1 MGVVC
6 TGLLLFVCM
15 AGSSALNITMNQN
28 ILGLLGPSSVQ
39 LNCSFDADTDDVLFL
54 INFKAFIRGAFR
66 NIASFSPPPFTA
78 AAQLLTDGL
87 YLMGRVNLT
96 NPTFASTTAIMT
108 FVEIACEDENDYQCE
123 INYQDGV
130 TGDAPSPLPFASTNL
145 TVRAAA
151 EKPAESPLI
160 TGVNGS
166 IIEGQNVTFTC
177 SGNVGNP
184 PGTFIWEKYR
194 MIGFFP
200 TTYADEPTTITT
212 GLVNCTN
219 NGTSS
224 VTIAM
229 ESEDDRSLI
238 RCVIKQEYGDVFQQ
252 TSILSVLY
260 SAREPVITTSPDQPS
275 YIEGSDPITLTCWG
289 AGNPI
294 PKYTWYREANDT
306 ILSNTSSYVINDVIV
321 ENGGEYICVIE
332 NMVDGRLF
340 NDSSAFNIIIES
352 ITTEA
357 DTTESI
363 TTEFSTFHDV
373 ADTSESQTTQN
384 MLIISDATTNFVS
397 TDYTMSFEVSTT
409 NEPVTFPITFEST
422 FATEELTTEQQYT
435 TMSQS
440 ITTNIFETSAEQYAT
455 TAEEST
461 TQNDATTQNEATT
474 QEFSTT
480 NEKSTTFQ
488 QVTTSEESST
498 KETSTSPQN
507 EATTRAEST
516 TENEASTQEDKTT
529 HYESTASE
537 KSTAPFEATTK
548 EEATTS
554 KDATSQAETTTRDET
569 TATYGVTTIRD
580 ETTTKNML
588 SSQVSSNN
596 DVTLKITTANIIYR
610 STSSLEAQTTEA
622 TTALVETTIGTTTA
636 DRMTTETT
644 NNKVFTT
651 ETSTVITTSH
661 DTTMKE
667 ETTTSERTTKYD
679 TTTLGMTKKESTV
692 EDTTTTHLVMSTV
705 IDQTV

>member
-1 MGVVC
+1 
-6 TGLLLFVCM
+6 
-15 AGSSALNITMNQN
+15 MNQN

-39 LNCSFDADTDDVLFL
+39 LNCSYDADTGDVLFL

-66 NIASFSPPPFTA
+66 NIVSFSPPNIGASP
-78 AAQLLTDGL
+78 LILTDGF
-87 YLMGRVNLT
+87 YLVGRVTLT
-96 NPTFASTTAIMT
+96 NPTFVSTTATMT
-108 FVEIACEDENDYQCE
+108 FDEVACEDENDYQCE
-123 INYQDGV
+123 INYQDGA
-130 TGDAPSPLPFASTNL
+130 TGEAPSPLPFASTNL

-200 TTYADEPTTITT
+200 TTYADEPTTVTT

-260 SAREPVITTSPDQPS
+260 RAREPVITTSPDQPS

-340 NDSSAFNIIIES
+340 NDSSAINIII
-352 ITTEA
+352 
-357 DTTESI
+357 
-363 TTEFSTFHDV
+363 
-373 ADTSESQTTQN
+373 
-384 MLIISDATTNFVS
+384 
-397 TDYTMSFEVSTT
+397 
-409 NEPVTFPITFEST
+409 
-422 FATEELTTEQQYT
+422 
-435 TMSQS
+435 
-440 ITTNIFETSAEQYAT
+440 
-455 TAEEST
+455 
-461 TQNDATTQNEATT
+461 
-474 QEFSTT
+474 
-480 NEKSTTFQ
+480 
-488 QVTTSEESST
+488 
-498 KETSTSPQN
+498 
-507 EATTRAEST
+507 
-516 TENEASTQEDKTT
+516 
-529 HYESTASE
+529 
-537 KSTAPFEATTK
+537 
-548 EEATTS
+548 
-554 KDATSQAETTTRDET
+554 
-569 TATYGVTTIRD
+569 
-580 ETTTKNML
+580 
-588 SSQVSSNN
+588 
-596 DVTLKITTANIIYR
+596 
-610 STSSLEAQTTEA
+610 EAQTTEA

-636 DRMTTETT
+636 QQMTTETT
-644 NNKVFTT
+644 DNKVITT
-651 ETSTVITTSH
+651 ETSTVTTTSH
-661 DTTMKE
+661 DTTVKE

-679 TTTLGMTKKESTV
+679 TPTVGMTTKESTV
-692 EDTTTTHLVMSTV
+692 EDTTTTYLVSTLPVTSAPTLLMTSMSTQSDNSSSTDAIRIAPTSNNNTGAIV
-705 IDQTV
+705 GGIIGAVVAIAASVVALKYLLARQKRGKFEADNKIAPMETNEASGSMAPSSTQQVV